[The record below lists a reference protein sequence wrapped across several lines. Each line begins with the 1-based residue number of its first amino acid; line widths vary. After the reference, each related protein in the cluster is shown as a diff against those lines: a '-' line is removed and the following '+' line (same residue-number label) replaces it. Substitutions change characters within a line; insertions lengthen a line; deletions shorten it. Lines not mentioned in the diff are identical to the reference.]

1 LTNPYTSDKVQPLA
15 KERQF
20 SALLEVAG
28 HLGSMLVTVN
38 YGSSLNGLGG
48 GEPAEAAAWV
58 AYVNGNPTSSQP
70 LGVDSKGTDWK
81 TVGYWASLRAAKP
94 LPADDGYNALRL
106 GQPSPVGIQLWTVG
120 IENWNS
126 GYYSN
131 DDHGV
136 REPDLHAGTVPTSKD
151 WDRHYKNSALSPA
164 AYGAAV
170 NAYVKAMKAVD
181 PTIMVGATLI
191 TPATIGD
198 TSIGKNWNADVLK
211 AACASIDFGSF
222 SLMEGKATA
231 APDWKLMDENDLMIG
246 LDRDY
251 AALIRELID
260 KTKKNCPAGHVP
272 QLAFTNFSVA
282 SWAQIKKPVA
292 VSVFTADALAT
303 LVENGVYSVEWSP
316 MHSAL
321 FLDDSNKP
329 KPAYYGLKLLH
340 LAAPQP
346 GDQFVGA
353 SSALPSLA
361 IHAVKRCD
369 GGLGLL
375 LINKDPLQATRVTIS
390 VDNYS
395 YAAKGT
401 RYDWNQEALDAGK
414 EISEAPVENLGATFT
429 IDVPRYGVT
438 ALVIPKAQ

>member
-1 LTNPYTSDKVQPLA
+1 VAADQWDSKGFDKATVQLLQEAGVTNLRFPGNNGVDALYHWSTGALTNPYTSDKVQPLA

-151 WDRHYKNSALSPA
+151 WDR
-164 AYGAAV
+164 
-170 NAYVKAMKAVD
+170 
-181 PTIMVGATLI
+181 
-191 TPATIGD
+191 
-198 TSIGKNWNADVLK
+198 
-211 AACASIDFGSF
+211 
-222 SLMEGKATA
+222 
-231 APDWKLMDENDLMIG
+231 
-246 LDRDY
+246 DY

-361 IHAVKRCD
+361 IHAVKRGD

-438 ALVIPKAQ
+438 ALVISKAQ